1 MTKIKICGI
10 TDIRDALLACEYGA
24 DAVGFVFA
32 PSPRNIS
39 VKKAS
44 QICPKLPPFVSKVG
58 VFVNQSARFINNT
71 AKICGLDYVQ
81 LHGDESPVFCRKIK
95 VPVIKA
101 FRVGAGFSPAQ
112 AARYKVAAVLLDAF
126 CPGSYGGTGRT
137 FDWGVAVRVKKTGLP
152 LILSGGLTPAN
163 IASAIRKVGPWA
175 VDLSSGVEKSPGRK
189 NASKMKK
196 AVAIAKRGCII

>member
-1 MTKIKICGI
+1 MAKIKICGI
-10 TDIRDALLACEYGA
+10 TDLNDALLASEYGA

-32 PSPRNIS
+32 PSPRKIS
-39 VKKAS
+39 VQKAS
-44 QICPKLPPFVSKVG
+44 KICSKLPPFVSKVG

-81 LHGDESPVFCRKIK
+81 LHGDESPAFCRKIK
-95 VPVIKA
+95 APVIKA

-126 CPGSYGGTGRT
+126 SPGSYGGTGRT

-152 LILSGGLTPAN
+152 LILSGGLAPGN
-163 IASAIRKVGPWA
+163 IASAIRAVRPWA

>member
-10 TDIRDALLACEYGA
+10 TDIMDALLACEYGA
-24 DAVGFVFA
+24 DAIGFVFA
-32 PSPRNIS
+32 PSPRHIS

-44 QICPKLPPFVSKVG
+44 QICSKLPPFVSKVG
-58 VFVNQSARFINNT
+58 VFVNQSERFINNT

-81 LHGDESPVFCRKIK
+81 LHGDESPAFCRKIK

-152 LILSGGLTPAN
+152 LILSGGLGPGN
-163 IASAIRKVGPWA
+163 IASAIRKVRPWA
-175 VDLSSGVEKSPGRK
+175 VDLSSRVEKSPGRK